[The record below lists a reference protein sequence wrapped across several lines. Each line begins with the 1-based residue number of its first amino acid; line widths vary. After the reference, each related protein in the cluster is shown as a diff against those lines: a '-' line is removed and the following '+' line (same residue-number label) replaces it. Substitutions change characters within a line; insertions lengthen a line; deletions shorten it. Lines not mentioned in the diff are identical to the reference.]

1 MLTLTFKHRL
11 AYAYRGE
18 IEMMP
23 LTMANIGESLEI
35 KKISG
40 RDDTKRFLAS
50 LGFVIGSQVT
60 IISRFGDNFI
70 INVKDTRVAIDQS
83 MAKRILI

>member
-1 MLTLTFKHRL
+1 
-11 AYAYRGE
+11 
-18 IEMMP
+18 MMP
-23 LTMANIGESLEI
+23 LTMANVGEPLEI

-50 LGFVIGSQVT
+50 LGFVVGGQIT
-60 IISRFGDNFI
+60 IISRFGENFI
-70 INVKDTRVAIDQS
+70 IKVKGTRVAIDQS

>member
-1 MLTLTFKHRL
+1 
-11 AYAYRGE
+11 
-18 IEMMP
+18 MMP
-23 LTMANIGESLEI
+23 LTMANVGEPLEI

-50 LGFVIGSQVT
+50 LGFVVGGQIT
-60 IISRFGDNFI
+60 IISRFGENFI
-70 INVKDTRVAIDQS
+70 INVKGTRVAIDQS